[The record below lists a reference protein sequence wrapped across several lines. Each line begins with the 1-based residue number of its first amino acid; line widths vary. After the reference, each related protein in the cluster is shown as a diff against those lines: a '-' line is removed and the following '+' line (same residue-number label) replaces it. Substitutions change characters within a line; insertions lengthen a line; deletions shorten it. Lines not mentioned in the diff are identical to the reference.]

1 MAGTIG
7 RDFISLRRIA
17 VPAKL
22 PHISHELS
30 LFLKHSHQLKFCP
43 TYQINNSKARTAS
56 TYTIVTT
63 MDLDSIELHLQRMRV
78 AAETKQYATAESEY
92 KLALTRAE
100 ELVEEEAPFLL
111 MLLCMASLYK
121 SQFKWA
127 EAEYYSE
134 RARQIIEDE
143 R

>member
-1 MAGTIG
+1 
-7 RDFISLRRIA
+7 
-17 VPAKL
+17 
-22 PHISHELS
+22 
-30 LFLKHSHQLKFCP
+30 
-43 TYQINNSKARTAS
+43 
-56 TYTIVTT
+56 

-134 RARQIIEDE
+134 RARQIIDDE
-143 R
+143 RRKKWTYGPTHAWWCRPRQRHLASL